1 MLLERRREQRR
12 SNADGAARKGL
23 CQMDAKPLPND
34 GEDETIFGNFFPLGK
49 KTPKTSSDLLPQRS
63 GRTLKSDAVRRSSLD
78 RARGPSASS
87 YLSGKKFP
95 HWSREAWVPEREA
108 AEGAA
113 GCSWEGAPPAGPWV

>member
-1 MLLERRREQRR
+1 
-12 SNADGAARKGL
+12 
-23 CQMDAKPLPND
+23 MDAKPLPYD
-34 GEDETIFGNFFPLGK
+34 GEDETVFGNLFPRGK
-49 KTPKTSSDLLPQRS
+49 KPPKASSDLLPQRS

-108 AEGAA
+108 AEEAA
-113 GCSWEGAPPAGPWV
+113 ERSWQGAPPAYPCV